1 MANIKLDKN
10 VIVCFRFIAAGESRL
25 LVVLQF
31 SFFFAVRFSC
41 EKRTCTLL
49 LMLNFNNYC
58 LRLGRF
64 TQVFTAY
71 SLCVAVQKSNK
82 HTQSLKNV
90 GPVGKL
96 NWRALFLST
105 GVYLVHLFCTSCKPF
120 LFYLL
125 AFSQFEFCCSVS
137 TKKEKYPKRT
147 VSMVMVR
154 TVKSRPKTNQS
165 EHSI

>member
-1 MANIKLDKN
+1 MANIKLQVDKN
-10 VIVCFRFIAAGESRL
+10 VIVCFRFIVSGESRL

-82 HTQSLKNV
+82 HTQSLKNI
-90 GPVGKL
+90 GPVGNL
-96 NWRALFLST
+96 I
-105 GVYLVHLFCTSCKPF
+105 
-120 LFYLL
+120 
-125 AFSQFEFCCSVS
+125 
-137 TKKEKYPKRT
+137 EKRFF
-147 VSMVMVR
+147 
-154 TVKSRPKTNQS
+154 
-165 EHSI
+165 

>member
-10 VIVCFRFIAAGESRL
+10 VIVCFRFIVAGESRL

-41 EKRTCTLL
+41 EKRTLL

-58 LRLGRF
+58 LSVGRF
-64 TQVFTAY
+64 TRLFTAY
-71 SLCVAVQKSNK
+71 SLIAVQENNK
-82 HTQSLKNV
+82 HTQSLKKV

-96 NWRALFLST
+96 NWRSLFLSRR
-105 GVYLVHLFCTSCKPF
+105 VIYFVHLFCTSSKPF

-137 TKKEKYPKRT
+137 TKKKISKKDRFHGNGPYCKIPTE
-147 VSMVMVR
+147 
-154 TVKSRPKTNQS
+154 N
-165 EHSI
+165 